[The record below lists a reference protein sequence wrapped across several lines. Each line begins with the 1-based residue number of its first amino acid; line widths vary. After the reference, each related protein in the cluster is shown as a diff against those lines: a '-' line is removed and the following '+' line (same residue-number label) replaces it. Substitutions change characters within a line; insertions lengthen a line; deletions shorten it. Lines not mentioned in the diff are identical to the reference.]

1 MSIYATLWR
10 LKFPRFGDE
19 YIGCEWI
26 RVTAQ
31 GIPPHIGTPT
41 RGFGYEG
48 GDPYAEFLPPSVE
61 VNAEGDNEFM
71 RAVVIVTEE
80 TPKGTARSPQA
91 TLIHYSFFPAVSTR
105 QSRLSSCTRAS
116 AMGYAGQVQGSSR
129 NRLQPTVRCSWYCP
143 TDEFSIREERLRRI
157 RRDSS
162 VRPGV
167 PAVRYTSRSGY
178 GRVKRFAQR
187 RKGLA
192 LQSVEATRVV
202 AENFFDHRRR

>member
-80 TPKGTARSPQA
+80 TPKGTARSPQEYVNPLFVLSGREYA
-91 TLIHYSFFPAVSTR
+91 SISFVELHAR
-105 QSRLSSCTRAS
+105 ICDA
-116 AMGYAGQVQGSSR
+116 
-129 NRLQPTVRCSWYCP
+129 
-143 TDEFSIREERLRRI
+143 LRGTG
-157 RRDSS
+157 
-162 VRPGV
+162 PGV
-167 PAVRYTSRSGY
+167 VAQSFTADGEVQLVLSD
-178 GRVKRFAQR
+178 GRI
-187 RKGLA
+187 
-192 LQSVEATRVV
+192 
-202 AENFFDHRRR
+202 FDPRGAIEKD